1 MRNPKS
7 KQSECYQMFVKVCEA
22 YEVLSDPLM
31 KRIYDKY
38 GDYSLKNGVQKGTD
52 KFPGY
57 INMGNHFKVF
67 QKFFGS
73 SNPYIEQSLKTD
85 DEEPTELEKLAEE
98 KRAEDITVTLECELF
113 EFYNGAVKD
122 VSYARTK
129 LLSTTSGTQVESH
142 SFQLEIQPGF
152 GEQTTL
158 VYKGLGHESFGAH
171 ASDLIIKFAQVSK
184 PGYQRRGD
192 DLVVTTTISLAEA
205 IQMQPVAIDT
215 LDNRKVFVAPESV
228 VTPQTE
234 LRVKGEGMPLAQ
246 TGDIVV
252 DTTTQLKPLDDQ
264 PKGDLVVKFNIL
276 FPKRILNEHRQA
288 MIQALTEN
296 EVAC

>member
-1 MRNPKS
+1 
-7 KQSECYQMFVKVCEA
+7 
-22 YEVLSDPLM
+22 
-31 KRIYDKY
+31 
-38 GDYSLKNGVQKGTD
+38 
-52 KFPGY
+52 
-57 INMGNHFKVF
+57 
-67 QKFFGS
+67 
-73 SNPYIEQSLKTD
+73 
-85 DEEPTELEKLAEE
+85 
-98 KRAEDITVTLECELF
+98 
-113 EFYNGAVKD
+113 
-122 VSYARTK
+122 
-129 LLSTTSGTQVESH
+129 
-142 SFQLEIQPGF
+142 
-152 GEQTTL
+152 
-158 VYKGLGHESFGAH
+158 
-171 ASDLIIKFAQVSK
+171 
-184 PGYQRRGD
+184 
-192 DLVVTTTISLAEA
+192 
-205 IQMQPVAIDT
+205 MQPVAIDT

>member
-1 MRNPKS
+1 
-7 KQSECYQMFVKVCEA
+7 MFVKVCEA

-73 SNPYIEQSLKTD
+73 SNPYIEQPLKTD

-142 SFQLEIQPGF
+142 SFQLEI
-152 GEQTTL
+152 
-158 VYKGLGHESFGAH
+158 
-171 ASDLIIKFAQVSK
+171 
-184 PGYQRRGD
+184 
-192 DLVVTTTISLAEA
+192 
-205 IQMQPVAIDT
+205 
-215 LDNRKVFVAPESV
+215 
-228 VTPQTE
+228 
-234 LRVKGEGMPLAQ
+234 
-246 TGDIVV
+246 
-252 DTTTQLKPLDDQ
+252 
-264 PKGDLVVKFNIL
+264 
-276 FPKRILNEHRQA
+276 
-288 MIQALTEN
+288 
-296 EVAC
+296 